1 MNRPEHPQPEVA
13 GPSLYEEYPQYSHIV
28 GVFRDQSQA
37 AQALEDLRLAGIE
50 EDHMQFGEYHPAT
63 SESNLPIA
71 DEVNALGLH
80 DTGKRFLVHV
90 QAPGRELEVVGI
102 LAQHGAN
109 NADVPPGTE
118 LIQGSLVRTHTPD
131 EVVEHILK

>member
-13 GPSLYEEYPQYSHIV
+13 GQSLYEEHPQYSHIV

-50 EDHMQFGEYHPAT
+50 EDHIQFGEYHPET
-63 SESNLPIA
+63 SESHLPIA
-71 DEVNALGLH
+71 DEVHALGLH
-80 DTGKRFLVHV
+80 DTGK
-90 QAPGRELEVVGI
+90 PEREQEVVGI

-118 LIQGSLVRTHTPD
+118 LIQGFLVRTHTHD
-131 EVVEHILK
+131 EVVEHILT